1 MYPKHAKE
9 WIRKFKINIVI
20 SLMWETNMTKP
31 KQRNFFP
38 LDPEIYNFVSTKIYI
53 YSNFE
58 EKNP

>member
-1 MYPKHAKE
+1 
-9 WIRKFKINIVI
+9 
-20 SLMWETNMTKP
+20 MWETNMTKP